1 MFNLIFGKRMQQSRK
16 EHQDYAASLAMARIQ
31 GKEQTDRRDFMDFI
45 LSSRGESHQLTDEE
59 LVHNAGLFMGAG
71 PKTTATVLL
80 CVTHCLLKTPHA
92 YRRVT
97 DEVRA
102 ASTLRNVHFS
112 FNPVSFVTGNKR
124 RSPILIAGH
133 SIPPA
138 TCVGVYQLSAYHSPL
153 NFHDPQAF
161 RPERWLPEVY
171 NDPSSPFHSDRRD
184 VHKPFP
190 LGPRDCIGRNLA
202 FHEMRLYLALVL
214 WNFDLSLEESMEQW
228 HVQKSFGFWQKPAL
242 RVNVKQQTRI

>member
-71 PKTTATVLL
+71 PKTTATPRHYVQRSKRAFF
-80 CVTHCLLKTPHA
+80 VTVGLPK
-92 YRRVT
+92 RG
-97 DEVRA
+97 
-102 ASTLRNVHFS
+102 NVHFS